1 MILND
6 EKAIKISSII
16 AIIGLINI
24 PIIKFSV
31 EWWNT
36 LHQPKSIN

>member
-1 MILND
+1 MILNQ
-6 EKAIKISSII
+6 EKANQVSSII

-36 LHQPKSIN
+36 LHQPQV